1 MEAIKLKYKSRINT
15 DFCSKSETKNI
26 SYKLEVEGSDVVCT
40 IYDSFMYENVVKPL
54 KQMFPNFVLPVS
66 TKYLILSETESF
78 TDTGKKDKI
87 KIPGMVMFVGKAKC
101 HPEEKQ
107 FNLKQGVQIA
117 KERALGLRSDFF
129 HKMLKI
135 YVDDCFK
142 TDLVISKTI
151 KKRSFKIKK

>member
-26 SYKLEVEGSDVVCT
+26 NYKLEVKGSEVICT

-54 KQMFPNFVLPVS
+54 KQIFPNLIIPESSKYNVIPE
-66 TKYLILSETESF
+66 TKPKNVAGT
-78 TDTGKKDKI
+78 KDYI
-87 KIPGMVMFVGKAKC
+87 FNPGTVIFIGIAKC

-117 KERALGLRSDFF
+117 KERALRLRSDFF

-151 KKRSFKIKK
+151 KKRSFKVKK